1 MLYDNGPI
9 ARVFGHLKVLEVINI
24 SPTEQ
29 RGSTSFE
36 NIFGDNMACGTHFKQ
51 GFNVQVPNPE
61 PIFPYF

>member
-36 NIFGDNMACGTHFKQ
+36 NIFEGDNMACG
-51 GFNVQVPNPE
+51 
-61 PIFPYF
+61 I